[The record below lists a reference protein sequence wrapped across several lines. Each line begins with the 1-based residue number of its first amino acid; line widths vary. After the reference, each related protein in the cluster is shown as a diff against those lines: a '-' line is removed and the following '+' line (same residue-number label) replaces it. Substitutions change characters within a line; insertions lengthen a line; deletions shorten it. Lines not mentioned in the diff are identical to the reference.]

1 MFKLDMVHI
10 IRIALRRSGLGLAFG
25 IWQNRMAHPI
35 LASLDSTPT
44 SKTQTKG
51 LGRVPRRNRCSVFGC
66 PWELP
71 HSRVAGLQMVGGPIR
86 VELRDS
92 SRGIET
98 SFRPRCH
105 VMCRFWNAARARVSA
120 PFQVSSF
127 CGFLLLQSQ
136 RHTFV
141 LLRATSIVFAILC
154 SGWRAQAEHDYGF
167 RVGIECLPLLPLLKP
182 LQRPNHDHEC
192 SLCIHKNNETTE
204 RVAFSSWLINL
215 RWMTSNESLH
225 QTL

>member
-1 MFKLDMVHI
+1 MFKSNMVHI
-10 IRIALRRSGLGLAFG
+10 IWIVLRRSGLGLAFG

-35 LASLDSTPT
+35 LASLDSTT
-44 SKTQTKG
+44 NKQNSNQGFGKNSQKK
-51 LGRVPRRNRCSVFGC
+51 SMFFGC

-92 SRGIET
+92 SLGVET
-98 SFRPRCH
+98 SFRPRCY
-105 VMCRFWNAARARVSA
+105 VMCPFWNAARARVSA

-141 LLRATSIVFAILC
+141 LLRAPALC
-154 SGWRAQAEHDYGF
+154 MRSCVQGE
-167 RVGIECLPLLPLLKP
+167 ECK
-182 LQRPNHDHEC
+182 RN
-192 SLCIHKNNETTE
+192 
-204 RVAFSSWLINL
+204 
-215 RWMTSNESLH
+215 MTMALG
-225 QTL
+225 